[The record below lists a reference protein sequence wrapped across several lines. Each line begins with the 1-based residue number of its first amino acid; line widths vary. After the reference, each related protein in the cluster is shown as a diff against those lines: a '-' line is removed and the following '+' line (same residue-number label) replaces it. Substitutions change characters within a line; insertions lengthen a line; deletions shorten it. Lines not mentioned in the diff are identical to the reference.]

1 MERKVREAGRDHG
14 RLTEPWKWDWGLI
27 CIIRSYRIILN
38 MEECDVVCI
47 LKDLVCTLN
56 CWSRGM
62 IESRKSREWSS
73 VTQV

>member
-14 RLTEPWKWDWGLI
+14 RLTETWKRVWGLI

-38 MEECDVVCI
+38 VEECDVVCI

-62 IESRKSREWSS
+62 IESRKPREWSS